1 MSGVNKI
8 IILGNLGADPE
19 LRRTASG
26 LAVAN
31 LRVATTEFFQNREGQ
46 KDKRTEWHRVVA
58 FGRLAEIAGQYL
70 KKGRQVYLEGRLQTR
85 EWEDQKGEKR
95 YTTEIVMTNMTLLGG
110 QRGEGG
116 IAAEDV
122 QASPAGEGIDE
133 PAAQGAPAPG
143 GGEEDSDLPF

>member
-1 MSGVNKI
+1 MSGVNKV

-19 LRRTASG
+19 LRRTTSG

-31 LRVATTEFFQNREGQ
+31 LRVATTEFFQNRDGQ

-58 FGRLAEIAGQYL
+58 FGRLAEICSQYL

-85 EWEDQKGEKR
+85 EWEDQKGDKR

-110 QRGEGG
+110 QRGE
-116 IAAEDV
+116 AAFGADEA
-122 QASPAGEGIDE
+122 QASPPSEGVDE
-133 PAAQGAPAPG
+133 PAAAQNAAVD
-143 GGEEDSDLPF
+143 EDSDLPF

>member
-1 MSGVNKI
+1 MSGVNKV

-26 LAVAN
+26 LSVSN
-31 LRVATTEFFQNREGQ
+31 LRIATTEFFQNREGQ

-58 FGRLAEIAGQYL
+58 FGRLAEICNQYL

-95 YTTEIVMTNMTLLGG
+95 YTTEIVMTNMVLLSG
-110 QRGEGG
+110 QRGETTFAGEE
-116 IAAEDV
+116 A
-122 QASPAGEGIDE
+122 QPSPAAEGIDE
-133 PAAQGAPAPG
+133 PAAPQGAPAVA
-143 GGEEDSDLPF
+143 EEDSDLPF

>member
-1 MSGVNKI
+1 MSGVNKV

-26 LAVAN
+26 LAVSN
-31 LRVATTEFFQNREGQ
+31 LRIATTEFFQNREGQ

-58 FGRLAEIAGQYL
+58 FGRLAEICNQYL

-85 EWEDQKGEKR
+85 EWEDQKGDKR

-110 QRGEGG
+110 QRGETAFG
-116 IAAEDV
+116 ADEA
-122 QASPAGEGIDE
+122 QASPAGEGVDE
-133 PAAQGAPAPG
+133 PAAAPTAG
-143 GGEEDSDLPF
+143 GDEDSDLPF